1 MNKWGKNK
9 IIQISFSSLGA
20 NIQGHIDGKSNSDDY
35 DKVNDL
41 TNLIQ
46 KEIVKQILFKEK
58 VSNVPY
64 SKYKRISR
72 PQLLNIFLG
81 GFLIPAITWF
91 ILYAN
96 GQIDQLCHFLNA
108 TEFWQVMIL
117 SLCLIV
123 VADLLIAIIV
133 LKLHGKINI
142 DKISASSLSLSLS
155 KGNSYFDEYLDE
167 IIYYFAARKYEVVI
181 FEDIDRFESLYIF
194 ETLRQLNTTL
204 NNSDQIKQ
212 RITFTH

>member
-1 MNKWGKNK
+1 MFDIKKLQDKIKNYFINKYAQNWSHSWKSLGPTNNSEEYSLYIRHLKEAVECGDIQNIALSGNYGCGKSSILRIFKESMNKWGKNK

-81 GFLIPAITWF
+81 GS
-91 ILYAN
+91 
-96 GQIDQLCHFLNA
+96 Q
-108 TEFWQVMIL
+108 
-117 SLCLIV
+117 
-123 VADLLIAIIV
+123 
-133 LKLHGKINI
+133 
-142 DKISASSLSLSLS
+142 
-155 KGNSYFDEYLDE
+155 
-167 IIYYFAARKYEVVI
+167 
-181 FEDIDRFESLYIF
+181 
-194 ETLRQLNTTL
+194 
-204 NNSDQIKQ
+204 
-212 RITFTH
+212 